1 MNLRQ
6 KAVKGVVWS
15 AIQSWGR
22 QAIAFIVF
30 ALLARL
36 LAPEVFG
43 LVALAG
49 VFLAFTQV
57 FLDQGFADAIV
68 QREQLDPEHLD
79 TAFWTNLGIGLL
91 LTLLGIAVA
100 GLVADLFN
108 QPQLT
113 PIIRDINFMRRWVEA
128 FS

>member
-6 KAVKGVVWS
+6 KAVKGVVGS

-57 FLDQGFADAIV
+57 FLDQGFADGIV
-68 QREQLDPEHLD
+68 QREQLDPEQTYCIQLFPPVD
-79 TAFWTNLGIGLL
+79 
-91 LTLLGIAVA
+91 VA
-100 GLVADLFN
+100 Y
-108 QPQLT
+108 PQLCLSISQKVVISWN
-113 PIIRDINFMRRWVEA
+113 P
-128 FS
+128 

>member
-49 VFLAFTQV
+49 VFLV
-57 FLDQGFADAIV
+57 S
-68 QREQLDPEHLD
+68 PH
-79 TAFWTNLGIGLL
+79 
-91 LTLLGIAVA
+91 
-100 GLVADLFN
+100 
-108 QPQLT
+108 
-113 PIIRDINFMRRWVEA
+113 
-128 FS
+128 